1 MRSFDGLFAR
11 SAGTEGARIISLRA
25 SRLKGWWDDGGDA
38 SGDQVLRVPDRGGA
52 GGVCGGIGARLFRAR
67 REHHRGGRGSGEFV
81 RARLGRGRGQKGF
94 AGRKEQAPGRDRR
107 LTWADGNRGEG
118 ASWGERGVR
127 YGQGGR

>member
-52 GGVCGGIGARLFRAR
+52 GGVCGGIGARVLRAG
-67 REHHRGGRGSGEFV
+67 REHYRGGRGAGEFV
-81 RARLGRGRGQKGF
+81 RAPLRRGRGQKGF

-107 LTWADGNRGEG
+107 LTRADRSGGEG
-118 ASWGERGVR
+118 ASRGERGVR
-127 YGQGGR
+127 YGRGRR